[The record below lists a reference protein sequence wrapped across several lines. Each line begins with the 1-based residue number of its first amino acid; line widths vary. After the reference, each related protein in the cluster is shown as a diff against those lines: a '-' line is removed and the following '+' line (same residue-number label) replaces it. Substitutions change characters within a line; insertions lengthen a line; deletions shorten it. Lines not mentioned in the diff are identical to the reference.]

1 MIPCSLAGGF
11 QHFRGASI
19 IRVKASQ
26 VQKVAGYTEMGHEGQ
41 ESPNEAMN
49 REN

>member
-1 MIPCSLAGGF
+1 MGV
-11 QHFRGASI
+11 QNFREASI

-26 VQKVAGYTEMGHEGQ
+26 VQEVAGYTEMGHEGE

-49 REN
+49 MEM